1 MEIKFN
7 GKEYIFGRKPKVP
20 ERETSLIYYDN
31 GFNISRLNSTM
42 TKEMTSTRLRNFAKT
57 PVVRRAINITKN
69 TLLNCQWTVEK
80 KNLNDDGDYS
90 NEIDI
95 ISRCLNEP
103 NYEDDFRALMG
114 ATIEDILTG
123 DCGAI
128 EVCVGDNPY
137 KPIWLYKVDGFT
149 INVGTNQV
157 RFPTDIKYKQRRND
171 GGEVELASQD
181 LMYFNMNNFT
191 HTALGLSPV
200 ESAYCIIDYLLNAQN
215 YAGKSASVAIPKYL

>member
-103 NYEDDFRALMG
+103 NYEDDFRP
-114 ATIEDILTG
+114 EDWG
-123 DCGAI
+123 
-128 EVCVGDNPY
+128 V
-137 KPIWLYKVDGFT
+137 F
-149 INVGTNQV
+149 
-157 RFPTDIKYKQRRND
+157 
-171 GGEVELASQD
+171 
-181 LMYFNMNNFT
+181 
-191 HTALGLSPV
+191 
-200 ESAYCIIDYLLNAQN
+200 SAPQN
-215 YAGKSASVAIPKYL
+215 TP